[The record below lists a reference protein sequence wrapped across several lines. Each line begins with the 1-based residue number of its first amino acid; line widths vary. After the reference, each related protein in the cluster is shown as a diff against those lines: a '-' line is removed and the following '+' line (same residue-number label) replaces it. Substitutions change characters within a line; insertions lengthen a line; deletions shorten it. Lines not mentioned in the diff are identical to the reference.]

1 MKKIVRAKLRKN
13 RIIALFIGTA
23 AVFFC
28 IILITQIL
36 DVKAKNR
43 ELSARSERLD
53 RQIEEQLQRREELE
67 DDEQYVK
74 TKEYIEER
82 AKAIGYV
89 YPDEIIFKQE
99 D

>member
-1 MKKIVRAKLRKN
+1 M
-13 RIIALFIGTA
+13 
-23 AVFFC
+23 FFC
-28 IILITQIL
+28 IVLITQIL

-43 ELSARSERLD
+43 ELAARSQRLD
-53 RQIEEQLQRREELE
+53 SQIEEQMHRQEELE
-67 DDEQYVK
+67 DDEKYVN